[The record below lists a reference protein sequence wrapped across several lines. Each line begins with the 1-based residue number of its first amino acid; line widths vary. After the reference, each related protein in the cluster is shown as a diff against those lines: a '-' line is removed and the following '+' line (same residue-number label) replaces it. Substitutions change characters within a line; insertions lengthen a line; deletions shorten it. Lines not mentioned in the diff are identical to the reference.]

1 MKQFELTEDES
12 SIILPQNEENDD
24 DIDENAIDRDWETTT
39 LMQHQATDCCELDD
53 DKEDFWD

>member
-24 DIDENAIDRDWETTT
+24 DIDENAIDSDWETTA
-39 LMQHQATDCCELDD
+39 LKQHQTTDCCDLDD